1 MRSEPTPFLSEKTD
15 AQMREREDLVLFGD
29 ERVPDFFADQEPV
42 NAVHG
47 IIVGVAM
54 LDLLSAISACLP
66 ECPRRARTR
75 VSPVTE
81 VHEAHD
87 DGVADLI

>member
-1 MRSEPTPFLSEKTD
+1 M
-15 AQMREREDLVLFGD
+15 
-29 ERVPDFFADQEPV
+29 

-47 IIVGVAM
+47 IIIRVAM
-54 LDLLSAISACLP
+54 LDLLSAIPAGLP
-66 ECPRRARTR
+66 QGPRCARTR

-87 DGVADLI
+87 DGVADLIRLDIGVAEVLAVVV

>member
-1 MRSEPTPFLSEKTD
+1 M
-15 AQMREREDLVLFGD
+15 
-29 ERVPDFFADQEPV
+29 

-54 LDLLSAISACLP
+54 LDLLSAIPAGLP
-66 ECPRRARTR
+66 ECPRRVRVR
-75 VSPVTE
+75 VSPVAE

-87 DGVADLI
+87 DGVTDLV

>member
-1 MRSEPTPFLSEKTD
+1 M
-15 AQMREREDLVLFGD
+15 
-29 ERVPDFFADQEPV
+29 

-54 LDLLSAISACLP
+54 LDLLSAIPAGLP
-66 ECPRRARTR
+66 QGPRCARTR
-75 VSPVTE
+75 VSPVAE

-87 DGVADLI
+87 DGVAYLV

>member
-1 MRSEPTPFLSEKTD
+1 M
-15 AQMREREDLVLFGD
+15 
-29 ERVPDFFADQEPV
+29 

-47 IIVGVAM
+47 LIVGVAM